1 MLIDTHCH
9 LDFPEFDLDRDDVVA
24 RAAKV
29 QVGCII
35 NVGSSLEG
43 SRKSVE
49 LSRQYPGVYAV
60 VGIHPHEADEFKQED
75 AAEIKKLAQQEKVVA
90 IGEIGLDYF
99 KNFSKSENQRPL
111 FVSLVNTA
119 QELGLPLVIHSR
131 EASIDTINI
140 LKEAMPVRA
149 VVHCFSGDADFLKN
163 CLDLGFYVSF
173 TCNVTYPKAQG
184 LRDLMKTVPLDRI
197 MLETDAPYLSPQ
209 ELRGKRNE
217 PANVAIL
224 AREAAGIMGLNIDKL
239 AEATTANAKKFFGI
253 E

>member
-1 MLIDTHCH
+1 M
-9 LDFPEFDLDRDDVVA
+9 
-24 RAAKV
+24 
-29 QVGCII
+29 
-35 NVGSSLEG
+35 
-43 SRKSVE
+43 
-49 LSRQYPGVYAV
+49 
-60 VGIHPHEADEFKQED
+60 
-75 AAEIKKLAQQEKVVA
+75 A

-99 KNFSKSENQRPL
+99 KNFSKSEHQKPL

-131 EASIDTINI
+131 QASIDTINI

-224 AREAAGIMGLNIDKL
+224 AREIAGIMGLSIDKV
-239 AEATTANAKKFFGI
+239 AEATTANARKFFGI
-253 E
+253 K